1 MIKRIIL
8 TLLIIMIN
16 TGVFAEERV
25 IDVTVDY
32 LFSSMSEVNELIPL
46 AREQARFLAS
56 EELGTYL
63 KSNTEINLNVLT
75 KDEVLVLASNV
86 LEAESDDESFR
97 YVCVNKENNVNK
109 LIYTVTFKTDD
120 SEFVKK
126 VDLLKKKDA
135 KYLSEVSDLIKQ
147 LKSKRK
153 KNKEIIE
160 KNDVLIN
167 DYLKKKSSEVE
178 LGLERLDDAIKMSKL
193 DEIALN
199 AYNNENYILAA
210 LCLKKEADLDKKNR
224 NMNQARIFARLAYSY
239 AAQYDFEQAKCYFKK
254 SLEESPRFSYAASG
268 LSDIYLLEHN
278 YVDAKKC
285 LEIAVDDFIK
295 QSYIVSDG
303 IKLACTYIALNED
316 EKAIKALEGAENNL
330 KYASSTDRN
339 TLKKKIANLREDLLW
354 LIETKKKWNVDMA
367 SWKKNGHLK
376 EKDKYI
382 EYYEL
387 NIGNNTYMIIDL
399 TSNSKEILQCYDW
412 IGFCVFREEGDH
424 LMILEGES
432 HSI

>member
-224 NMNQARIFARLAYSY
+224 NMNQARILARLAYSY

-303 IKLACTYIALNED
+303 IKLACTYMAFNED
-316 EKAIKALEGAENNL
+316 EKALTALNDAEQNL
-330 KYASSTDRN
+330 KYALPADQN
-339 TLKKKIANLREDLLW
+339 KLKRIISDLRKNLIW
-354 LIETKKKWNVDMA
+354 LISSKKKWNVDMD
-367 SWKKNGHLK
+367 SWQKSFHSRI
-376 EKDKYI
+376 KDSYI
-382 EYYEL
+382 EYYKL
-387 NIGNNTYMIIDL
+387 DIDKNTYMIVDL
-399 TSNSKEILQCYDW
+399 TTNSKNILQSYDW
-412 IGFCVFREEGDH
+412 IGFAVFRDDGEFTT
-424 LMILEGES
+424 ILEGET
-432 HSI
+432 HST